1 MSFRDRCWYTLRC
14 AHVTR
19 AKRLAFPTR
28 ESAGAVRIGIP
39 VRTFCVSTPHGSAG
53 ATWSPSWRTP
63 FARTAATLP
72 KSFSATP
79 CDHQAE
85 PVPHGVPLLCFIQVS
100 TLHVS
105 REAQPTKLP
114 PGRGRKE
121 IAIGEARVAAW
132 GGHASTAENN
142 LADHELPVVLTDSSR
157 PRPESWIR
165 IKRRARPLPDMTC
178 ELSNLRQQCRR
189 FPFSLC
195 GQSSTAP

>member
-1 MSFRDRCWYTLRC
+1 MLVHAALRTMRLGRNACRFRPGSLLERC
-14 AHVTR
+14 ALGYR
-19 AKRLAFPTR
+19 CELPAFRHCMDRWRPLGAR
-28 ESAGAVRIGIP
+28 VGARHLQVLRPPCPSHSALSLVIIRP
-39 VRTFCVSTPHGSAG
+39 NS
-53 ATWSPSWRTP
+53 
-63 FARTAATLP
+63 
-72 KSFSATP
+72 
-79 CDHQAE
+79 
-85 PVPHGVPLLCFIQVS
+85 VPHGVPLLSFIQVS

-114 PGRGRKE
+114 PGRGREE

-178 ELSNLRQQCRR
+178 ELSNLRQPCR
-189 FPFSLC
+189 
-195 GQSSTAP
+195 